1 MLRGLGAVAPSLPS
15 TLALHAITVG
25 GIGLLTFGM
34 MTRVTLGHTG
44 RLLAVPRSVA
54 IAMVALALAALIRV
68 VGPLLAPTELPLV
81 LGTAGALW
89 SVAFAA
95 YALFYGKA
103 LFTPRVDGLP
113 G

>member
-1 MLRGLGAVAPSLPS
+1 
-15 TLALHAITVG
+15 VG

>member
-1 MLRGLGAVAPSLPS
+1 LPAS
-15 TLALHAITVG
+15 IALHAITTG

-44 RLLAVPRSVA
+44 RLLSVPRSVA
-54 IAMVALALAALIRV
+54 VAMVALAVAALLRV
-68 VGPLLAPTELPLV
+68 VGPLAAPTELPLV

-89 SVAFAA
+89 SVAFAV